1 MNITTNSG
9 VLVDPDLLA
18 EAVESYLNQQTGPL
32 TGIGGGVV
40 GELPAPHAIVCLK
53 GCRPC

>member
-9 VLVDPDLLA
+9 VLVDPELLA

-40 GELPAPHAIVCLK
+40 GELPAPHAIV
-53 GCRPC
+53 